1 MKVPS
6 IVTVNM
12 MRGGPKG
19 TTHRQS
25 LSSLPLQVTLHFN
38 GLFSILFLIVVG
50 ACSVAKVMFYNK
62 KVSISTMVVWFVFEV
77 VRLYYGILGNMT
89 EKVPELATYVLLTIF
104 PQMPFMIYFAYVQPV
119 LFPVDPILGTFML
132 IALVIQVYFGFI
144 TIQQQIRSQTSKFM
158 RLCED

>member
-1 MKVPS
+1 
-6 IVTVNM
+6 
-12 MRGGPKG
+12 
-19 TTHRQS
+19 
-25 LSSLPLQVTLHFN
+25 
-38 GLFSILFLIVVG
+38 
-50 ACSVAKVMFYNK
+50 
-62 KVSISTMVVWFVFEV
+62 MVVWFVFEV

>member
-1 MKVPS
+1 MARH
-6 IVTVNM
+6 T
-12 MRGGPKG
+12 PKG

-38 GLFSILFLIVVG
+38 GLFSVLFLVVVG
-50 ACSVAKVMFYNK
+50 ACSLAKVLYYNK
-62 KVSISTMVVWFVFEV
+62 KVSISTMTVWCVFEV
-77 VRLYYGILGNMT
+77 VRLYYGISGNMT
-89 EKVPELATYVLLTIF
+89 EKVPELATYILLTIF

-132 IALVIQVYFGFI
+132 IALVIQIYLGFL
-144 TIQQQIRSQTSKFM
+144 TLVRQIRSQTSQFM